1 MGTIKV
7 RQGKIRLRIQR
18 PIWLYRINVYP
29 RYDPRYRLLLRL
41 YMNALPVM
49 PELLSEAGF
58 SGFIG
63 FSGLGIGVRNPS
75 HNRTTP
81 NYSLENLASEIK
93 GRYNMDKQGNIL
105 TGRENEFLRSFSE
118 KDEEEAPRKVT
129 LSEYLSSP
137 EFQRQQKIASEQAQR
152 SAFEKKMAFRSAQ
165 EQNPIK
171 GRPRRKRGRKVR

>member
-1 MGTIKV
+1 
-7 RQGKIRLRIQR
+7 
-18 PIWLYRINVYP
+18 
-29 RYDPRYRLLLRL
+29 
-41 YMNALPVM
+41 
-49 PELLSEAGF
+49 
-58 SGFIG
+58 
-63 FSGLGIGVRNPS
+63 
-75 HNRTTP
+75 
-81 NYSLENLASEIK
+81 
-93 GRYNMDKQGNIL
+93 MDKQGNTL